1 MGSQQAREE
10 YADPAPPTTRQPFLF
25 NLSRGE
31 LVQRQRLID
40 EAVERLRRCGCDIRR
55 CRGGG
60 VPSPE
65 RRQAELS
72 LIVDHV
78 TRALHHY
85 NANNPGAEFDPVKAL
100 GYARALWVH
109 VSFLARRRSSPVKP
123 ADEAAAAAADDDS
136 DVKRGRKR
144 RSRNKRNRAPPESPD
159 KQFFAELRY
168 DDYDSATVVTCTIID
183 KGKPHGFKTKCEF
196 CPTSYGILHPG
207 DGKYVCGKRNQ
218 RDEFFLLRNRL
229 LSSDAILMAQERSRE
244 GATVSRAGPKQPGL
258 GPPLH

>member
-1 MGSQQAREE
+1 MANGHLGASRTGRRREEARGDGVASQPVPLGHDAQPTDMGSQQAREE
-10 YADPAPPTTRQPFLF
+10 DADPPPPPTTTTRLPFLF

-31 LVQRQRLID
+31 LVRRQRLID

-60 VPSPE
+60 VPCPE

-78 TRALHHY
+78 NRALHHY
-85 NANNPGAEFDPVKAL
+85 NANNPVSTSLRRRVRPVKAL
-100 GYARALWVH
+100 GYASVSFRRALWVH

-123 ADEAAAAAADDDS
+123 ADEAAAAAADDDES

-168 DDYDSATVVTCTIID
+168 DDYDSATVVTCTII
-183 KGKPHGFKTKCEF
+183 
-196 CPTSYGILHPG
+196 
-207 DGKYVCGKRNQ
+207 
-218 RDEFFLLRNRL
+218 
-229 LSSDAILMAQERSRE
+229 
-244 GATVSRAGPKQPGL
+244 GL
-258 GPPLH
+258 GRSNLGWGQYALDLD

>member
-1 MGSQQAREE
+1 MMQ
-10 YADPAPPTTRQPFLF
+10 T
-25 NLSRGE
+25 
-31 LVQRQRLID
+31 
-40 EAVERLRRCGCDIRR
+40 
-55 CRGGG
+55 
-60 VPSPE
+60 
-65 RRQAELS
+65 ELS

-78 TRALHHY
+78 NRALHHY

-100 GYARALWVH
+100 GYASVSFRRALWVH

-123 ADEAAAAAADDDS
+123 AEAAAAAADDDS

-183 KGKPHGFKTKCEF
+183 KSAPHGFKTKCEF
-196 CPTSYGILHPG
+196 CPASFGILHPG

-229 LSSDAILMAQERSRE
+229 LTVLAQERRRE
-244 GATVSRAGPKQPGL
+244 GVTVSRAGPKQPGL
-258 GPPLH
+258 GPVRP